1 MTDVFHPDHLKPG
14 DRVGPWRIVG
24 PLGEGGSARV
34 FEVERGGLPYS
45 MKMALRPVSSEEEV
59 PGAEEA
65 AMRLGREAG
74 ALLTCSPHPHLLRVH
89 AVDCWPHPGNGY
101 PFIVTDL
108 VVGDDWHGWR
118 WRLNP
123 NAARLVDRFCDVVRT
138 VGDLH
143 ERGGYHRDLKAD
155 NLLIR
160 REDEHVFLIDFGN
173 VRMPGT
179 FARTLGV
186 PPGVFH
192 LLPPE
197 LLEYTR
203 SDVWQR
209 GIAFEGGAPADLYAL
224 GILLYQGLTDSHPF
238 DPNLSDKALT
248 TAIATVVPT
257 APHLINPR
265 APRSL
270 GDIALKLLEKRPEAR
285 YPDAKALLQA
295 LWEAGKERTSPAWR
309 QPLLASTEEAP
320 LEATVEEK
328 EAWLARRQQVAPRTE
343 EALPLEE
350 ARPREEPRQEVPVP
364 QERRTGR
371 TWRHAGVGVLLLCVL
386 FLASVLVR
394 ATLPPAPLSE
404 PTLST
409 AIEKGRAPVTPSPTP
424 QDATSPRGGSRLG
437 WLAVWLCT
445 ATGLGCPAAQVR
457 PEPADCSDEAQRNT
471 FELLKLDEGMLISAV
486 VDIHQPGEPSD
497 KGTYRDGPIVSRVL
511 GDERTYPELPDGT
524 LLYGRLWTGP
534 GLQTRNGLDAILGR
548 YTEALLPDGRKF
560 PVCMVLGGPEGLW
573 RKHDGSMPGAA
584 RTNRVVP
591 VSAVRSWP

>member
-1 MTDVFHPDHLKPG
+1 MTDVLHPDHLKPG
-14 DRVGPWRIVG
+14 DTVGPWRIVG
-24 PLGEGGSARV
+24 TLGVGGSARV
-34 FEVERGGLPYS
+34 FEVERGGLRYC
-45 MKMALRPVSSEEEV
+45 MKMALRPVSPEQEV

-74 ALLTCSPHPHLLRVH
+74 ALFTCSPHPHLLRVH

-118 WRLNP
+118 WRTNP
-123 NAARLVDRFCDVVRT
+123 NAARLVDRFCEVVRT
-138 VGDLH
+138 VGALH
-143 ERGGYHRDLKAD
+143 ERGAYHRDLKAD

-179 FARTLGV
+179 FAQTLGV

-209 GIAFEGGAPADLYAL
+209 GIPFEGGVPADLYAL

-257 APHLINPR
+257 APHLVNPR
-265 APRSL
+265 VPRSL

-285 YPDAKALLQA
+285 YPDTKALLQA
-295 LWEAGKERTSPAWR
+295 LWEAGKERSSPAWKL
-309 QPLLASTEEAP
+309 PLLASTEEAP

-328 EAWLARRQQVAPRTE
+328 EAWLARRQQVAPT
-343 EALPLEE
+343 LEE
-350 ARPREEPRQEVPVP
+350 APPPP
-364 QERRTGR
+364 KERRA
-371 TWRHAGVGVLLLCVL
+371 WRAWKPAAVGLLLLSVV
-386 FLASVLVR
+386 FLASWLVR
-394 ATLPPAPLSE
+394 STLQSPHTAETTASVAP
-404 PTLST
+404 
-409 AIEKGRAPVTPSPTP
+409 EKGSAPVPTSTMP
-424 QDATSPRGGSRLG
+424 LDSAPTRGSSSLRF
-437 WLAVWLCT
+437 LAVWLCT
-445 ATGLGCPAAQVR
+445 ATSLGCPAAQVR
-457 PEPADCSDEAQRNT
+457 PAPEDCPDEARRNM
-471 FELLKLDEGMLISAV
+471 FEVLKLNTGMSLWAI
-486 VDIHQPGEPSD
+486 VDVNQPGEPTEE
-497 KGTYRDGPIVSRVL
+497 GTYRDGPLVSRVVQH
-511 GDERTYPELPDGT
+511 ERSPPQLPGGT

-534 GLQTRNGLDAILGR
+534 GILDRDGEESVLGR
-548 YTEALLPDGRKF
+548 YTEALLPDGRKL
-560 PVCMVLGGPEGLW
+560 PVCIVLGGVDGLW
-573 RKHDGSMPGAA
+573 EKLPGSKPGAV
-584 RTNRVVP
+584 RLMRQLP
-591 VSAVRSWP
+591 VAAVRRWP

>member
-1 MTDVFHPDHLKPG
+1 MTDVLHPDHLKPG

-24 PLGEGGSARV
+24 PLGVGGSARV
-34 FEVERGGLPYS
+34 FEVERGGLSYS
-45 MKMALRPVSSEEEV
+45 LKMALRPVSSEQEV
-59 PGAEEA
+59 PEAEEA

-74 ALLTCSPHPHLLRVH
+74 ALLTCSPHPNLLRVH

-118 WRLNP
+118 WRTNP
-123 NAARLVDRFCDVVRT
+123 NAARLVDRFCELART
-138 VGDLH
+138 VGALH
-143 ERGGYHRDLKAD
+143 ERGAYHRDLKAD

-209 GIAFEGGAPADLYAL
+209 GIPFEGGVPADLYAL

-257 APHLINPR
+257 APHLLNPR

-285 YPDAKALLQA
+285 YPDARALLQA
-295 LWEAGKERTSPAWR
+295 LWEAGKERTSPAWK

-328 EAWLARRQQVAPRTE
+328 EAWLARRQQEVPRTE
-343 EALPLEE
+343 EALPVEE
-350 ARPREEPRQEVPVP
+350 EQPRQETRQEVPVP
-364 QERRTGR
+364 QERRTWR
-371 TWRHAGVGVLLLCVL
+371 TWRRAGVGVLLLSVL
-386 FLASVLVR
+386 LLASVRVR
-394 ATLPPAPLSE
+394 ATLPPARLSE
-404 PTLST
+404 PTMSIPLEQGT
-409 AIEKGRAPVTPSPTP
+409 APVTTSPMP
-424 QDATSPRGGSRLG
+424 QDATSHRGGSRLG

-445 ATGLGCPAAQVR
+445 TTALGCPAAQVR

-471 FELLKLDEGMLISAV
+471 FEVLKLDEGMWIDAI
-486 VDIHQPGEPSD
+486 VDIHQPGKRSD
-497 KGTYRDGPIVSRVL
+497 EGTYRDGPIVSRVV

-534 GLQTRNGLDAILGR
+534 GLQNRLGEDAVLGR
-548 YTEALLPDGRKF
+548 YTEALLPDGRKL
-560 PVCMVLGGPEGLW
+560 PVCLVLGGPEGLW
-573 RKHDGSMPGAA
+573 AKEEGSMPGAA
-584 RTNRVVP
+584 RLDRMVP
-591 VSAVRSWP
+591 VAAVRSWP

>member
-1 MTDVFHPDHLKPG
+1 MTDVLHPDHLRPG
-14 DRVGPWRIVG
+14 DTVGPWRIVG
-24 PLGEGGSARV
+24 PLGVGGSARV
-34 FEVERGGLPYS
+34 FEVERGGLAYS
-45 MKMALRPVSSEEEV
+45 MKMGLRPVSSEQEV

-74 ALLTCSPHPHLLRVH
+74 ALLTCSPHPNLLRVH

-118 WRLNP
+118 WKTNP
-123 NAARLVDRFCDVVRT
+123 NAARLVDRFCEVVRT
-138 VGDLH
+138 VGAMH
-143 ERGGYHRDLKAD
+143 ERGAYHRDLKAD

-179 FARTLGV
+179 FAQTLGV

-203 SDVWQR
+203 SDVWKQ
-209 GIAFEGGAPADLYAL
+209 GIPFEGGVPADLYAL
-224 GILLYQGLTDSHPF
+224 GILLYQGLTDRHPF
-238 DPNLSDKALT
+238 DPHLSDKALT

-265 APRSL
+265 APRAL

-285 YPDAKALLQA
+285 YPDARALLQA
-295 LWEAGKERTSPAWR
+295 LGEAGKERTSTAWK

-328 EAWLARRQQVAPRTE
+328 EAWLTRQPQVAPGTE
-343 EALPLEE
+343 EALPLED
-350 ARPREEPRQEVPVP
+350 AQPREETRQEVPVP
-364 QERRTGR
+364 PQRRPWR
-371 TWRHAGVGVLLLCVL
+371 TWRLAGVGVLLLAFL
-386 FLASVLVR
+386 FLASGRVR

-404 PTLST
+404 PTTST
-409 AIEKGRAPVTPSPTP
+409 PLEKGTVPVTTSPTP
-424 QDATSPRGGSRLG
+424 QDATTTRDSSRLG

-457 PEPADCSDEAQRNT
+457 PEPADCSEEAQRNM
-471 FELLKLDEGMLISAV
+471 FGMLKLDEGMLMQAV
-486 VDIHQPGEPSD
+486 VDIHQPGKPTD
-497 KGTYRDGPIVSRVL
+497 NGTYRDGPIVSRVVRE
-511 GDERTYPELPDGT
+511 DWTPPEPPEGT

-534 GLQTRNGLDAILGR
+534 GLRTRLGEDAILGR
-548 YTEALLPDGRKF
+548 YTEALLPDGRKL
-560 PVCMVLGGPEGLW
+560 PVCMVLGGPQGLW
-573 RKHDGSMPGAA
+573 PREAGSKPGAA
-584 RTNRVVP
+584 RMDKVVP
-591 VSAVRSWP
+591 VAAVRRWP

>member
-1 MTDVFHPDHLKPG
+1 
-14 DRVGPWRIVG
+14 
-24 PLGEGGSARV
+24 
-34 FEVERGGLPYS
+34 
-45 MKMALRPVSSEEEV
+45 
-59 PGAEEA
+59 
-65 AMRLGREAG
+65 MRLGREAG
-74 ALLTCSPHPHLLRVH
+74 ALLTCSPHPNLLRVH

-118 WRLNP
+118 WRTNP
-123 NAARLVDRFCDVVRT
+123 NAARLVDRFCELVRT
-138 VGDLH
+138 VGALH

-160 REDEHVFLIDFGN
+160 REDEHLFLIDFGN

-179 FARTLGV
+179 FAQTLGV

-209 GIAFEGGAPADLYAL
+209 GIPFEGGAPADLYAL

-257 APHLINPR
+257 APHLLNPR

-270 GDIALKLLEKRPEAR
+270 SDIALKLLEKRPEAR
-285 YPDAKALLQA
+285 YPDTKALLQA
-295 LWEAGKERTSPAWR
+295 LWEAGKERTSPTWKV
-309 QPLLASTEEAP
+309 PLLASTAEAP

-328 EAWLARRQQVAPRTE
+328 EAWLARRQQGAPRTE
-343 EALPLEE
+343 EALPEE
-350 ARPREEPRQEVPVP
+350 ARPREETRQEVPVP

-371 TWRHAGVGVLLLCVL
+371 TWRRAGVGVLLLCVL
-386 FLASVLVR
+386 FLASVRVR
-394 ATLPPAPLSE
+394 ATLPQAPLSE
-404 PTLST
+404 PPLST
-409 AIEKGRAPVTPSPTP
+409 PLEKGTAPVTPSPTP

-445 ATGLGCPAAQVR
+445 ATGLGCAAAQVR

-471 FELLKLDEGMLISAV
+471 FEVLKLNEGMWISAV
-486 VDIHQPGEPSD
+486 VDIHQPGEPTD

-511 GDERTYPELPDGT
+511 GDERTHPELPDGT

-534 GLQTRNGLDAILGR
+534 GLKTRNGLDAILGR
-548 YTEALLPDGRKF
+548 YTEALLPDGRKLA
-560 PVCMVLGGPEGLW
+560 VCMVLGGPEGLW
-573 RKHDGSMPGAA
+573 RTHDGSMPGAA

-591 VSAVRSWP
+591 VAAVRSWP

>member
-1 MTDVFHPDHLKPG
+1 MTDVLHPDHLKPG
-14 DRVGPWRIVG
+14 DTVGPWRIVG
-24 PLGEGGSARV
+24 PLGVGGSARV
-34 FEVERGGLPYS
+34 FEVERGGLSYS
-45 MKMALRPVSSEEEV
+45 MKMSLRPVSPEQEV

-118 WRLNP
+118 WRTNP
-123 NAARLVDRFCDVVRT
+123 NAARLVDRFCEVVRT
-138 VGDLH
+138 VGALH
-143 ERGGYHRDLKAD
+143 ERGAYHRDLKAD

-209 GIAFEGGAPADLYAL
+209 GIPFEGGVPADLYAL

-238 DPNLSDKALT
+238 DPHLSDKALT

-285 YPDAKALLQA
+285 YPDARALLQA
-295 LWEAGKERTSPAWR
+295 LWEAGKERTSPAWK

-328 EAWLARRQQVAPRTE
+328 EAWLSRRQGVAPRTE
-343 EALPLEE
+343 EALPEEE

-371 TWRHAGVGVLLLCVL
+371 TWRRAGVGVLLLCVL
-386 FLASVLVR
+386 FLASVRVR

-404 PTLST
+404 PILST
-409 AIEKGRAPVTPSPTP
+409 PLEEGTAPVTTSPTP
-424 QDATSPRGGSRLG
+424 QDANPPRGGSRLG

-445 ATGLGCPAAQVR
+445 ASGLGCPAAQVR
-457 PEPADCSDEAQRNT
+457 PEPANCSDEAQRNT
-471 FELLKLDEGMLISAV
+471 FEVLKLNEGMWIDAV
-486 VDIHQPGEPSD
+486 VDIHQPGEPTD

-511 GDERTYPELPDGT
+511 GDERTHPELPDGT

-534 GLQTRNGLDAILGR
+534 GLKTRNGLDAILGR
-548 YTEALLPDGRKF
+548 YTEALLPDGRKLA
-560 PVCMVLGGPEGLW
+560 VCMVLGGPEGLW
-573 RKHDGSMPGAA
+573 RTHDGSMPGAA

-591 VSAVRSWP
+591 VAAVRSWP

>member
-1 MTDVFHPDHLKPG
+1 MTDVLHPDHLKPG
-14 DRVGPWRIVG
+14 DTVGPWRIVG
-24 PLGEGGSARV
+24 PLGVGGSARV

-45 MKMALRPVSSEEEV
+45 LKMALRPVSSEQEV

-74 ALLTCSPHPHLLRVH
+74 ALLTCSPHPNLLRVH

-118 WRLNP
+118 WRTNP
-123 NAARLVDRFCDVVRT
+123 YAVRLVDRFSEVVRT
-138 VGDLH
+138 VGWLH

-179 FARTLGV
+179 FAQTLGV

-209 GIAFEGGAPADLYAL
+209 GIPFEGGAAADLYAL

-238 DPNLSDKALT
+238 DPHLSDQALT

-257 APHLINPR
+257 APHLLNPR

-270 GDIALKLLEKRPEAR
+270 SDIALKLLEKRPEAR
-285 YPDAKALLQA
+285 YPDTKALLQA
-295 LWEAGKERTSPAWR
+295 LWEAGKERTSPAWKL
-309 QPLLASTEEAP
+309 PLLASTEEAP

-328 EAWLARRQQVAPRTE
+328 EAWLARRQQVAPT
-343 EALPLEE
+343 LEVAPE
-350 ARPREEPRQEVPVP
+350 DAPPREDVGQEVPP
-364 QERRTGR
+364 PKERRTWR
-371 TWRHAGVGVLLLCVL
+371 TWKFAAVGVLLLSVV
-386 FLASVLVR
+386 FLASGLVR
-394 ATLPPAPLSE
+394 STLPSLLMAEPTASVAPEKGSAPVPTSTMPLDPAP
-404 PTLST
+404 T
-409 AIEKGRAPVTPSPTP
+409 
-424 QDATSPRGGSRLG
+424 RGNSSLRF
-437 WLAVWLCT
+437 LALWLCT
-445 ATGLGCPAAQVR
+445 ATSLGCPAAQVR
-457 PEPADCSDEAQRNT
+457 PEPEACPDEARRNM
-471 FELLKLDEGMLISAV
+471 FEVLKLNEGMSLWAI
-486 VDIHQPGEPSD
+486 VDVNQPGEPTEE
-497 KGTYRDGPIVSRVL
+497 GTYRDGPLVSRVVQH
-511 GDERTYPELPDGT
+511 EWSPPQLPGGT

-534 GLQTRNGLDAILGR
+534 GILDADGEESVLGR
-548 YTEALLPDGRKF
+548 YTEALLPDGRKL
-560 PVCMVLGGPEGLW
+560 PVCIVLGGWEGL
-573 RKHDGSMPGAA
+573 REKLPGSKPGAV
-584 RTNRVVP
+584 RLMRHLP
-591 VSAVRSWP
+591 VAAVRRWP